1 MIAALIL
8 KGKCFFSF
16 GSTVMMGK
24 ENSTGEMKGQFIVF
38 EGVEGSGKTSQLEQ
52 TREWL
57 INEGLGKAIDVIQT
71 REPGGTEL
79 GQTLRSLLL
88 NDHYLQIDDRSE
100 LLLYAA
106 DRAQHVNQFLKPQ
119 LEAGKII
126 LCDRFIDS
134 TTAYQG
140 YGRGLDLALI
150 QQLNT
155 MATDGLENDLTLWLD
170 VEVET
175 GLQRVQQRGKRDRVE
190 QADITFHQRV
200 REGYI
205 KLAKQFPHR
214 IIPINANQSPQQVQ
228 ADIQKTLL
236 SRFS

>member
-1 MIAALIL
+1 
-8 KGKCFFSF
+8 
-16 GSTVMMGK
+16 
-24 ENSTGEMKGQFIVF
+24 MKGQFIVF
-38 EGVEGSGKTSQLEQ
+38 EGIEGAGKTSQLKQ

-57 INEGLGKAIDVIQT
+57 MTGGLGEPIDVIQT

-119 LEAGKII
+119 LEAGKVI

-155 MATDGLENDLTLWLD
+155 IASNGLETHLTLWLD
-170 VEVET
+170 VGVET
-175 GLQRVQQRGKRDRVE
+175 GLQRVQQRGKRDRLE

-205 KLAKQFPHR
+205 KLAEQFPQR
-214 IIPINANQSPQQVQ
+214 IVPINANQSPQQVQ
-228 ADIQKTLL
+228 AEIQKTLL
-236 SRFS
+236 SHFSQKKDEC